1 MRYSTFYENKSN
13 FIETRYPTSQLE
25 ELLIPR
31 VGMIVMND
39 KKYPKKI

>member
-31 VGMIVMND
+31 VGND
-39 KKYPKKI
+39 CNER